1 MSQLELSRRTG
12 IATSNISDWKKKKTN
27 PKADCLL
34 SICDAL
40 DITPEQL
47 LTGKG
52 IDPEYKD
59 ADMDYEVTRSDIKIL
74 KQIHSLEDEQYKR
87 LMAYMKAL
95 QKLEQMSPL
104 YILHDY
110 RILLDHL
117 LSADKISDTKQHIV
131 ATLGVQSFNDQE
143 SIYNEEIK
151 RLNTLFNY
159 LGVLSK

>member
-1 MSQLELSRRTG
+1 MAKLFLSV
-12 IATSNISDWKKKKTN
+12 NN
-27 PKADCLL
+27 
-34 SICDAL
+34 L
-40 DITPEQL
+40 DITS
-47 LTGKG
+47 
-52 IDPEYKD
+52 
-59 ADMDYEVTRSDIKIL
+59 V
-74 KQIHSLEDEQYKR
+74 
-87 LMAYMKAL
+87 
-95 QKLEQMSPL
+95 MSPL